1 MNKKELNFLK
11 SVYKKEKDGKIKERI
26 LMLIHSYEGKTSREV
41 GQIVKRD
48 HKTVLT
54 WKRRYVSEGLEGL
67 KTKPR
72 SGKPTLFSRRQEDKI
87 KRKIAEDSPANLWT
101 TKKVCDLIKKE
112 TGIKYTQRH
121 VQRILRK
128 WDFNLLVPRPTFW
141 QRASDEEIRNFW
153 KKNPEIEA

>member
-87 KRKIAEDSPANLWT
+87 KR
-101 TKKVCDLIKKE
+101 
-112 TGIKYTQRH
+112 
-121 VQRILRK
+121 
-128 WDFNLLVPRPTFW
+128 
-141 QRASDEEIRNFW
+141 
-153 KKNPEIEA
+153 